1 MELPKQ
7 QGKQTELLR
16 QLSGNWDGS
25 RLVIQVWLEPR
36 ALLAGK
42 VPLSCAGA
50 AGAPARLQ
58 GWESG
63 SQGFWLR
70 FHLTKLGGFAM
81 KMWVLLALSGSSVRR
96 MSFV

>member
-1 MELPKQ
+1 MGGKELPKQ

-16 QLSGNWDGS
+16 QLSGNGDGS

-36 ALLAGK
+36 ALLAEK
-42 VPLSCAGA
+42 VSLSRGGA
-50 AGAPARLQ
+50 AGVPARLQ

-63 SQGFWLR
+63 SQGFWLS

-81 KMWVLLALSGSSVRR
+81 KMWVLLALSGS
-96 MSFV
+96 